1 MSPHPPPDF
10 YQSRQAYWGNPYSA
24 ADSDDDSDSDD
35 MLAAASNPTVTVA
48 SRGCIVLIKN

>member
-1 MSPHPPPDF
+1 MSPPPPPDF
-10 YQSRQAYWGNPYSA
+10 YQSRQAYWGNPYSD